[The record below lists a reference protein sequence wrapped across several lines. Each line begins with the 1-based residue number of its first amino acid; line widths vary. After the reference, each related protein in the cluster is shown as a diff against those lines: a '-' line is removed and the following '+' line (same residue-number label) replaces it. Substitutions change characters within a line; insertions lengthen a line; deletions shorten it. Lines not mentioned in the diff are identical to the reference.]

1 MPDDTFVMP
10 VIVPETLNQIIM
22 EIKGSDGHSYNVTG
36 SGQGNLNT
44 VLGALGTA
52 SFLGLNG
59 GNILGRNGMCYP
71 TCVDQVPVFAPQFS
85 LVSVTQVSTGVYMA
99 TIQVQGIISYVPC
112 NGGCGCTKTQPVSQ
126 TFTIP
131 IASATAP
138 TVTIAAGGTVNN
150 VSASACQTCSRS
162 FVSETPIAV
171 TVSTA
176 AA

>member
-1 MPDDTFVMP
+1 MSCNKVQPA
-10 VIVPETLNQIIM
+10 VI
-22 EIKGSDGHSYNVTG
+22 
-36 SGQGNLNT
+36 
-44 VLGALGTA
+44 TA
-52 SFLGLNG
+52 SLAAGSTASPYQYAV
-59 GNILGRNGMCYP
+59 NISQRLCYP

-85 LVSVTQVSTGVYMA
+85 LVSVSQVSTGVYMA
-99 TIQVQGIISYVPC
+99 TIQVQGIISYIPC

-138 TVTIAAGGTVNN
+138 TVKIDSGSTVNS
-150 VSASACQTCSRS
+150 VSASACQTCSRA
-162 FVSETPIAV
+162 FVSETPLAV